1 MRTSVD
7 QRMAAILTAAAAAAP
22 FHCRLSV
29 CAVILRV
36 LGEGTFGRVYLAR
49 EQSTSQLVALKK
61 VRIKRAEEGLPK
73 VLMREIRALESLS
86 GESHSPLSRHVVQ
99 LRAHFAHGSAVV
111 LVLELMQSDLLAVMR
126 AVDLVGARMHP
137 RAVKACMHMILTGV
151 RHTQRIAFARV

>member
-1 MRTSVD
+1 MLIVCFNC
-7 QRMAAILTAAAAAAP
+7 P
-22 FHCRLSV
+22 LSV

-137 RAVKACMHMILTGV
+137 QAVKACMHMILTGV
-151 RHTQRIAFARV
+151 SHTERTRSVMPG